1 MIDNYIVIWCGLLII
16 IYIVLTIDF
25 RQQKNR
31 HSSPILVSRWWVHA
45 ETWQMRWLN
54 IGYIGKISETYSVVF
69 HLFLAFYVNSFRVGI
84 YKESYLNLESK
95 TYLQRIY
102 TPYLLFPPK
111 EYQIPHLWQKNR
123 KDKDK
128 IQGKRKFPTYLF
140 TLKNEWVNQRAN
152 PFFPPTYI
160 LTLAAQWAN
169 PSLPIGILDF
179 SNHRNIVLLIYSRP
193 ICRPPLFCLFLTEPL
208 STERNQALKS

>member
-1 MIDNYIVIWCGLLII
+1 MMWPIDNYIYSFNNRFPSAEEPSLIS
-16 IYIVLTIDF
+16 YISI
-25 RQQKNR
+25 
-31 HSSPILVSRWWVHA
+31 PIQLVSSCRDLA
-45 ETWQMRWLN
+45 NEIRTQ
-54 IGYIGKISETYSVVF
+54 GKFLKPIQLYFTF
-69 HLFLAFYVNSFRVGI
+69 FLAFYVNSFRVGI

-152 PFFPPTYI
+152 PFFPP
-160 LTLAAQWAN
+160 LT
-169 PSLPIGILDF
+169 S
-179 SNHRNIVLLIYSRP
+179 
-193 ICRPPLFCLFLTEPL
+193 
-208 STERNQALKS
+208 